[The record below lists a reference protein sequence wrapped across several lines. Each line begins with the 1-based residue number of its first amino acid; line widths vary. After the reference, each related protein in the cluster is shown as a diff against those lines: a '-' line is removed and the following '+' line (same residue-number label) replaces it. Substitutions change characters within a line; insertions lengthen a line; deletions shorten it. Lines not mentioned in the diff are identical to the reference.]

1 MQMQATDEGLRSDRD
16 RLREEIARTIQQV
29 RRSGRR
35 YRRGS
40 MVLLLVGMISGTVST
55 ALASDAFRGG
65 RLSVKTAE
73 ATTGRTPSDLPRG
86 WRNVCGIIAVLTLAG
101 TLATGTNSVLKLSE
115 HQART
120 TACLVALGALQAGLF
135 EEGAVRPSVLEKT
148 QASLATIRLTYDEYF
163 P

>member
-1 MQMQATDEGLRSDRD
+1 MQAPDDRLQRDRD
-16 RLREEIARTIQQV
+16 QLRDEIERAIQQV

-35 YRRGS
+35 YRRAS
-40 MVLLLVGMISGTVST
+40 TALLVAGLFCGTVST

-65 RLSVKTAE
+65 RLSARTAE
-73 ATTGRTPSDLPRG
+73 ATTGRMPAALAPG
-86 WRNVCGIIAVLTLAG
+86 WRNVCGIIAMLTLAG

-120 TACLVALGALQAGLF
+120 TACLGSLAALQAALF
-135 EEGAVRPSVLEKT
+135 EEGGVRPNVLEKT
-148 QASLATIRLTYDEYF
+148 KASLATVRLTYDEYF

>member
-1 MQMQATDEGLRSDRD
+1 MPPIDDALQQDRD
-16 RLREEIARTIQQV
+16 RLRDEIERAIQQV

-35 YRRGS
+35 YRRAS
-40 MVLLLVGMISGTVST
+40 MMLLLTGLLCGAVST

-65 RLSVKTAE
+65 RLSARTAE
-73 ATTGRTPSDLPRG
+73 ATTGRTPAALAPG

-120 TACLVALGALQAGLF
+120 TACLAALAGLQAGLF
-135 EEGAVRPSVLEKT
+135 EEGGVRQTVLEKT
-148 QASLATIRLTYDEYF
+148 KASLATVRLAYDEYF

>member
-1 MQMQATDEGLRSDRD
+1 MQATDDGRQHDRERVRD
-16 RLREEIARTIQQV
+16 EINQAIQQV
-29 RRSGRR
+29 RHSGRR
-35 YRRGS
+35 YRRAS
-40 MVLLLVGMISGTVST
+40 MVLLLIGLICGTVST

-65 RLSVKTAE
+65 RLAARTAE
-73 ATTGRTPSDLPRG
+73 ATTGKVPAALAPG

-120 TACLVALGALQAGLF
+120 TACLGALAALQAGLF
-135 EEGAVRPSVLEKT
+135 EEGAVRQNVLDKT
-148 QASLATIRLTYDEYF
+148 KTSLATIRLTYDEYF

>member
-1 MQMQATDEGLRSDRD
+1 MPAIDDALQQDRD
-16 RLREEIARTIQQV
+16 RLRDEIERAIQQV

-35 YRRGS
+35 YRRAS
-40 MVLLLVGMISGTVST
+40 MMLLLTGLLCGSVST

-65 RLSVKTAE
+65 RLSARTAE
-73 ATTGRTPSDLPRG
+73 ATTGRTPAALAPG

-120 TACLVALGALQAGLF
+120 TACLAALAGLQAGLF
-135 EEGAVRPSVLEKT
+135 EEGGVRQSALEKT
-148 QASLATIRLTYDEYF
+148 KASLATVRLAYDEYF

>member
-1 MQMQATDEGLRSDRD
+1 MPAIDEGLQFDRD
-16 RLREEIARTIQQV
+16 RLRDEIERAIQQV

-35 YRRGS
+35 YRRAS
-40 MVLLLVGMISGTVST
+40 LLLLLTGLLCGTVST

-65 RLSVKTAE
+65 RLSARTAE
-73 ATTGRTPSDLPRG
+73 ATTGRTPAALAPG

-120 TACLVALGALQAGLF
+120 TACLGALAALQAGLF
-135 EEGAVRPSVLEKT
+135 EEGAGRQSVLEKT
-148 QASLATIRLTYDEYF
+148 KASLATVRLTYDEYF